1 MTSHKYIYLHANM
14 QRVLNLTLRAS
25 TSFKGLPPSITT
37 PSPTSTTPRKRLKWT
52 FTSLTSYGAGSLA
65 VLVKSISAVRPY
77 FICPAAMPYRQRWPN
92 FQYLEGSTICTGL
105 GFERLCQRFLSC
117 QIEYSCLFV
126 MTFRLRGQTVRLHK
140 ASGNEGRLMVACCFP
155 CSLQSTSTHNPVLS
169 ICCRGP
175 HLGRTQHLP
184 VQHSSALANTTE
196 SHRDCYPCLLLS
208 VALSRQRV
216 LDSLIEP
223 SAATI
228 FRVQERG
235 ALKKVA
241 AHLARK
247 ARSVAQTLGD
257 GQKTS
262 LLSRRCKKHHRY
274 SASPESSIV
283 PAALAALG
291 VVSDPPC

>member
-105 GFERLCQRFLSC
+105 GFERLYQRFLSC
-117 QIEYSCLFV
+117 RIEYSCLFV
-126 MTFRLRGQTVRLHK
+126 MTSRLRGQTVRLHK

-155 CSLQSTSTHNPVLS
+155 CSL
-169 ICCRGP
+169 
-175 HLGRTQHLP
+175 
-184 VQHSSALANTTE
+184 
-196 SHRDCYPCLLLS
+196 
-208 VALSRQRV
+208 
-216 LDSLIEP
+216 
-223 SAATI
+223 
-228 FRVQERG
+228 
-235 ALKKVA
+235 
-241 AHLARK
+241 
-247 ARSVAQTLGD
+247 
-257 GQKTS
+257 
-262 LLSRRCKKHHRY
+262 
-274 SASPESSIV
+274 
-283 PAALAALG
+283 
-291 VVSDPPC
+291 